1 MNRLFYKHS
10 LNYKS
15 LEIVRYI
22 FKTISVYLLLSVAVF
37 LMLMGIV
44 RYLPMKDTIGFLQF
58 KQNYIHILPWKI
70 AFYTHVFTVIFALL
84 AGFTQFS
91 SSILKGY
98 KNIHRLMGKIYAC
111 DILFINFPAA
121 MIMAVYANGQLP
133 GKIAFVVLDCLWF
146 WFTYKAVAEIKKGN
160 VLAHK
165 QFMIRSYALTV
176 SAVTLRCWKIV
187 ILSFVYVE
195 PLHLYMID
203 AWMGF
208 VPNLL
213 FAEWLIKK
221 KQKPLP
227 FNTQVVK

>member
-1 MNRLFYKHS
+1 
-10 LNYKS
+10 
-15 LEIVRYI
+15 
-22 FKTISVYLLLSVAVF
+22 
-37 LMLMGIV
+37 MGIV
-44 RYLPMKDTIGFLQF
+44 RYLPMQDNIGFLQF
-58 KQNYIHILPWKI
+58 KQDYIHILPWKI

-98 KNIHRLMGKIYAC
+98 KNVHRLMGKIYAC